1 MIEADIKDKLIKRIQ
16 EFENSEIL
24 EEIYSWLEDESGLDV
39 YVTSDAQKKAIQEG
53 LDQIKKGETLNEE
66 DANRE
71 IDKWL
76 DGGK

>member
-1 MIEADIKDKLIKRIQ
+1 MIEADIKDKLIKRIR

-24 EEIYSWLEDESGLDV
+24 EEIYSWS
-39 YVTSDAQKKAIQEG
+39 SDAQKRAIQDG

-76 DGGK
+76 DDGK

>member
-1 MIEADIKDKLIKRIQ
+1 MIEADIKDKLIKRIR

-39 YVTSDAQKKAIQEG
+39 YVTSDAKKKAIQEG
-53 LDQIKKGETLNEE
+53 LDQIKIGETLNEE